1 MGRTGQILYSVCLG
15 DVRRGSVYCEAR
27 KTSASQSLSSCVSK
41 GGECVWLKAGG
52 SEVGVGG
59 GVEDRG
65 REGGGG
71 ARGAEPIGVPWRM
84 KGEGTQRAG
93 KGSERMMG
101 MSLIMSVWDARAAV
115 DKEPA
120 ESMLRVQKARLG

>member
-1 MGRTGQILYSVCLG
+1 M
-15 DVRRGSVYCEAR
+15 
-27 KTSASQSLSSCVSK
+27 
-41 GGECVWLKAGG
+41 WLKAGG

-59 GVEDRG
+59 GAEDRG
-65 REGGGG
+65 GEGGGG
-71 ARGAEPIGVPWRM
+71 GGGAEPTGVPWRM

-101 MSLIMSVWDARAAV
+101 TSLIMSVWDARAAV